1 MQQQQQQELL
11 KRLRE
16 QAPYR
21 ELIRAIGRSRT
32 IELRGTAGSATA
44 LCCANV
50 ALEVGGIHL
59 VIADDRDEA
68 AYCYNDL
75 YAFLDPERVFFFPT
89 AYKRS
94 IEYNKEDPSGAVQR
108 STVLNA
114 LKNHREGYLVV
125 CTYPEAILEKVVTAR
140 RLRENTLKI
149 SQGER
154 LPIAFIAEVLQKYD
168 FEKVDFVY
176 EPGQYSVRG
185 GIIDIFSYADNK
197 PYRLDF
203 FDDEI
208 ESIRQF
214 DIGTQLSVGTVSA
227 LEILPDTKNAASGS
241 EVESLMAFAG
251 EALLWVADYEYTLK
265 RFADIRVKLLHEMAE
280 RGEELESIDRRII
293 TRAGFVE
300 DTRDNRLITIKSTSR
315 ERRPDETVTF
325 SQAPQPAFNK
335 NFEVLADNI
344 RQASGEGY
352 TTYILSENKAQIER
366 LENIFSS
373 TKSASGV
380 RFEPLS
386 LTLHAGFTDHA
397 IRANFYTDH
406 QIFDR
411 FHRYTLHK
419 EIDRSEALTIQE
431 LNSLKV
437 GDYVTHI
444 DHGVGRYGGLVR
456 TQQNGKT
463 IEQIKLIYRDND
475 VLFVNVHALHRISKY
490 KDKEATPPKIDKLG
504 SGAWQRLKANT
515 KRHVKDIARQ
525 LIALYARRKQSEG
538 FAFSPDSYLQYE
550 LEASFMYEDTP
561 DQQTATR
568 AVKEDMEAP
577 VPMDRLVCGDVGFG
591 KTEVAM
597 RAAFKAALDGK
608 QVAVL
613 VPTTVLALQHYRTF
627 SKRFKEFPVRVES
640 LTRAKSTKQVNE
652 ILAALKEGKIDI
664 IIGTHKLLGKQV
676 EFKDLGLLVIDE
688 EQKFGVVS
696 KEKLRQFR
704 ENVDTLTLT
713 ATPIPRTLQFSLMG
727 SRDMSVI
734 ATPPPNRQPIHTE
747 VHPFNDEIIR
757 EALEFEL
764 ARNGQVYFV
773 HNRVQDIYSV
783 RDRIRSLVPTARVA
797 VGHGQMK
804 PEELEKIMMDFIYGE
819 YDVLLATTIIESGID
834 ISNANTMII
843 NNSQHFGLSDL
854 HQLRGRVGRSNRKAF
869 CYLLTPD
876 EALLSGD
883 ARRRLR
889 AIEEFSD
896 LGAGFNIAMQ
906 DLDIRGAGNILGAE
920 QSGFIADIGFE
931 AYQKIL
937 NEAMHELRGEMPAES
952 TNLEAGQ
959 GSDDTPEAT
968 LPTEPTTFI
977 SDVQIDTDIE
987 AYLPDEYVG
996 NTNEKIALYR
1006 ELDNITDESRLA
1018 DFASRLRDRFGVL
1031 PRPVEEL
1038 LNIVRLRWICIRMG
1052 FEKAILKNGLLILHF
1067 VYNQQSAYYQT
1078 PLFAGILK
1086 YVTAHP
1092 QKIVFKQ
1099 HNNRLQ
1105 MTVRQIQGSAQA
1117 LDVLNTLY
1125 QEALSNSNS

>member
-1 MQQQQQQELL
+1 MQQSDFLKLIREQEPYKDFLKAL
-11 KRLRE
+11 KR
-16 QAPYR
+16 
-21 ELIRAIGRSRT
+21 SKT
-32 IELRGTAGSATA
+32 IELKGTAGSATA
-44 LCCANV
+44 LFCVNI
-50 ALEVGGIHL
+50 ALDAGGIHL
-59 VIADDRDEA
+59 IIADDRDEA
-68 AYCYNDL
+68 AYFYNDL
-75 YAFLDPERVFFFPT
+75 YGFLDHERVFFFPT

-94 IEYNKEDPSGAVQR
+94 IEYNKEDPSGLVQR

-114 LKNHREGYLVV
+114 LKNHKDGYLVI
-125 CTYPEAILEKVVTAR
+125 CTYPEAILEKVVTAKK
-140 RLRENTLKI
+140 LRENTLQITK
-149 SQGER
+149 GEK
-154 LPIAFIAEVLQKYD
+154 LPISFIAEVLQKYN
-168 FEKVDFVY
+168 FTKVDFVY

-185 GIIDIFSYADNK
+185 GIIDIFSFSDNK

-214 DIGTQLSVGTVSA
+214 DIGSQLSVGEVKS
-227 LEILPDTKNAASGS
+227 LEILPDTKNASIAT
-241 EVESLMAFAG
+241 EVESLMKFAG
-251 EALLWVADYEYTLK
+251 DATLWVNDYEYMLK
-265 RFADIRVKLLHEMAE
+265 RFADIRVKLLHDMAD
-280 RGEELESIDRRII
+280 RGEDPKDVDDRII
-293 TRAGFVE
+293 TRTGFMS
-300 DTRDNRLITIKSTSR
+300 DTEGNTLITIKSASR
-315 ERRPDETVTF
+315 QRTPDETVVF
-325 SQAPQPAFNK
+325 SVAPQPAFNK
-335 NFEVLADNI
+335 NFDVLADNI
-344 RQASGEGY
+344 RESAQRGY

-366 LENIFSS
+366 LENIFSNTNS
-373 TKSASGV
+373 TGPV
-380 RFEPLS
+380 HFEPLS
-386 LTLHAGFTDHA
+386 VTLHAGFTDNT

-411 FHRYTLHK
+411 YHRYMLHK
-419 EIDRSEALTIQE
+419 DIDRSEALTIQE

-456 TQQNGKT
+456 TTQEGKT

-490 KDKEATPPKIDKLG
+490 KDKDAEPPRIYKLG
-504 SGAWQRLKANT
+504 SGTWQRLKANT
-515 KRHVKDIARQ
+515 KRQVKDIARE
-525 LIALYARRKQSEG
+525 LIALYAKRKQSEG
-538 FAFSPDSYLQYE
+538 FAFSPDTYMQYE

-561 DQQTATR
+561 DQETATK
-568 AVKEDMEAP
+568 AVKEDMEIA

-597 RAAFKAALDGK
+597 RAAFKAATDGK

-613 VPTTVLALQHYRTF
+613 VPTTVLALQHFRTF

-664 IIGTHKLLGKQV
+664 IIGTHKLLGKSV
-676 EFKDLGLLVIDE
+676 EFKDLGLLIIDE
-688 EQKFGVVS
+688 EQKFGVAN
-696 KEKLRQFR
+696 KEKLRQVR
-704 ENVDTLTLT
+704 ANVDTLTLT

-734 ATPPPNRQPIHTE
+734 ATPPPNRQPINTE
-747 VHPFNDEIIR
+747 VHSFSDDIIK
-757 EALEFEL
+757 EAIEFEMQ
-764 ARNGQVYFV
+764 RNGQIYFV

-783 RDRIRSLVPTARVA
+783 RDKIRSLVPAARIA

-819 YDVLLATTIIESGID
+819 YDILLATTIIESGID

-843 NNSQHFGLSDL
+843 NNAQNFGLSDL

-869 CYLLTPD
+869 CYLLTPGD
-876 EALLSGD
+876 EMLTGD

-931 AYQKIL
+931 TYQKIL
-937 NEAMHELRGEMPAES
+937 DEAVRELREES
-952 TNLEAGQ
+952 ALESVDSQRA
-959 GSDDTPEAT
+959 DTSKEVQP
-968 LPTEPTTFI
+968 LPQMTFI

-987 AYLPDEYVG
+987 AYLPDDYVG
-996 NTNEKIALYR
+996 NTTEKIALYR
-1006 ELDNITDESRLA
+1006 ELDNITDEDKLA
-1018 DFASRLRDRFGVL
+1018 KFEGRLRDRFGII
-1031 PRPVEEL
+1031 PKPVNEL
-1038 LNIVRLRWICIRMG
+1038 LNIVRLRWICIKMG
-1052 FEKAILKNGLLILHF
+1052 YEKAILKNGLLILHF
-1067 VYNQQSAYYQT
+1067 VYNQQSNYYKT

-1092 QKIVFKQ
+1092 SKFVFKQ

-1105 MTVRQIQGSAQA
+1105 MTVRQIKGSTQA
-1117 LDVLNTLY
+1117 LEVLHEIYRN
-1125 QEALSNSNS
+1125 ALPEEVNR

>member
-1 MQQQQQQELL
+1 MQQSDFLKLIRQQEPY
-11 KRLRE
+11 KDFLR
-16 QAPYR
+16 A
-21 ELIRAIGRSRT
+21 LGRSKT
-32 IELRGTAGSATA
+32 IELKGTAGSATA
-44 LCCANV
+44 LFCVNI
-50 ALEVGGIHL
+50 ALDAGGIHL
-59 VIADDRDEA
+59 IIADDRDEA
-68 AYCYNDL
+68 AYFYNDL
-75 YAFLDPERVFFFPT
+75 YGFLDPERVFFFPT

-94 IEYNKEDPSGAVQR
+94 IEYNKEDPSGLVQR

-114 LKNHREGYLVV
+114 LKNHKEGYLII
-125 CTYPEAILEKVVTAR
+125 CTYPEAILEKVVTAKK
-140 RLRENTLKI
+140 LRENTLKI
-149 SQGER
+149 SKGEK
-154 LPIAFIAEVLQKYD
+154 LPIPFIAEVLQKYN
-168 FEKVDFVY
+168 FQKVDFVY

-185 GIIDIFSYADNK
+185 GIIDIFSFSDNK

-214 DIGTQLSVGTVSA
+214 DIGSQLSVGDVDS
-227 LEILPDTKNAASGS
+227 LEILPDTKNASIAT
-241 EVESLMAFAG
+241 EVESLMKFAG
-251 EALLWVADYEYTLK
+251 NAVLWVNDYEYMLK
-265 RFADIRVKLLHEMAE
+265 RFADIRVKLLHDMAD
-280 RGEELESIDRRII
+280 RGEDPKDIDDRII
-293 TRAGFVE
+293 TRTGFMT
-300 DTRDNRLITIKSTSR
+300 DTVNNTLITIKSASR
-315 ERRPDETVTF
+315 QRKPDETVVF
-325 SQAPQPAFNK
+325 SVAPQPAFNK
-335 NFEVLADNI
+335 NFDVLADNI
-344 RQASGEGY
+344 RESAKRGY

-366 LENIFSS
+366 LENIFSNTNS
-373 TKSASGV
+373 TGPVK
-380 RFEPLS
+380 FEPLS
-386 LTLHAGFTDHA
+386 VTLHAGFTDNTT
-397 IRANFYTDH
+397 RANFYTDH

-411 FHRYTLHK
+411 YHRYTLYK
-419 EIDRSEALTIQE
+419 DIDRSEALTIQE

-456 TQQNGKT
+456 TTQDGKT

-490 KDKEATPPKIDKLG
+490 KDKDAEPPRIYKLG

-515 KRHVKDIARQ
+515 KRQVKDIARE
-525 LIALYARRKQSEG
+525 LIALYAKRKQSEG

-561 DQQTATR
+561 DQETATK
-568 AVKEDMEAP
+568 AVKEDMEMG

-597 RAAFKAALDGK
+597 RAAFKAAVDGK

-613 VPTTVLALQHYRTF
+613 VPTTVLALQHFRTF

-664 IIGTHKLLGKQV
+664 LIGTHKLLGKSV

-688 EQKFGVVS
+688 EQKFGVAN
-696 KEKLRQFR
+696 KEKLRQVR
-704 ENVDTLTLT
+704 ANVDTLILT

-734 ATPPPNRQPIHTE
+734 ATPPPNRQPINTE
-747 VHPFNDEIIR
+747 VHSFGDDIIR
-757 EALEFEL
+757 EAIEFEMQ
-764 ARNGQVYFV
+764 RNGQIYFV

-783 RDRIRSLVPTARVA
+783 RDKIRSLVPAARVA

-819 YDVLLATTIIESGID
+819 YDILLATTIIESGID

-843 NNSQHFGLSDL
+843 NNAQNFGLSDL

-869 CYLLTPD
+869 CYLLIPGD
-876 EALLSGD
+876 EMLTGD

-931 AYQKIL
+931 TYQKIL
-937 NEAMHELRGEMPAES
+937 DEAVRELKEETALGSMENENP
-952 TNLEAGQ
+952 
-959 GSDDTPEAT
+959 DTPREIQP
-968 LPTEPTTFI
+968 LPQTTFI
-977 SDVQIDTDIE
+977 SDVQIDTDLE
-987 AYLPDEYVG
+987 AYLPDDYVG

-1006 ELDNITDESRLA
+1006 ELDNITDETKLSK
-1018 DFASRLRDRFGVL
+1018 FEERLRDRFGII
-1031 PRPVEEL
+1031 PKPAQEL
-1038 LNIVRLRWICIRMG
+1038 LNIVRLRWICIQMG
-1052 FEKAILKNGLLILHF
+1052 YEKAILKNGLLILHF
-1067 VYNQQSAYYQT
+1067 VYNQQSNYYKT

-1092 QKIVFKQ
+1092 SKFVFKQ

-1105 MTVRQIQGSAQA
+1105 MTVRQIKGSTQA
-1117 LDVLNTLY
+1117 LEVLHELY
-1125 QEALSNSNS
+1125 RNALPEGVNR

>member
-1 MQQQQQQELL
+1 MQQADFLKLIRGQEPYRDFLKAL
-11 KRLRE
+11 KR
-16 QAPYR
+16 
-21 ELIRAIGRSRT
+21 SKT
-32 IELRGTAGSATA
+32 IELKGTAGSATA
-44 LCCANV
+44 LFCVNI
-50 ALEVGGIHL
+50 ALDAGGVHL

-68 AYCYNDL
+68 AYFYNDL
-75 YAFLDPERVFFFPT
+75 YGFLDPERVFFFPT

-94 IEYNKEDPSGAVQR
+94 IEYNKEDPSGLVQR

-114 LKNHREGYLVV
+114 VKNHSDGYLVI
-125 CTYPEAILEKVVTAR
+125 CTYPEAILEKVVTAQK
-140 RLRENTLKI
+140 LRENTLKI
-149 SQGER
+149 TKGEK
-154 LPIAFIAEVLQKYD
+154 LPIPFIAEVLQKYN
-168 FEKVDFVY
+168 FQKVDFVY

-185 GIIDIFSYADNK
+185 GIIDIFSFSDNK

-214 DIGTQLSVGTVSA
+214 DLGSQLSTGTVDA
-227 LEILPDTKNAASGS
+227 VEILPDTKNAAIAT
-241 EVESLMAFAG
+241 EVESLMKFAG
-251 EALLWVADYEYTLK
+251 DAVLWVNDYEFMLK
-265 RFADIRVKLLHEMAE
+265 RFADIRVKLLHDMAD
-280 RGEELESIDRRII
+280 RGEDPAGIDDRII
-293 TRAGFVE
+293 TRTGFIA
-300 DTRDNRLITIKSTSR
+300 DTENNTLITVKSASR
-315 ERRPDETVTF
+315 QRKPDETLVF
-325 SQAPQPAFNK
+325 SAAPQPAFNK

-344 RQASGEGY
+344 RDAGQRGY

-366 LENIFSS
+366 LENIFSNTAS
-373 TKSASGV
+373 TEPV

-386 LTLHAGFTDHA
+386 LTLHAGFTDNNL
-397 IRANFYTDH
+397 RANFYTDH

-411 FHRYTLHK
+411 YHRYTLHK
-419 EIDRSEALTIQE
+419 DIDRSEALTIQE

-456 TQQNGKT
+456 TVENGKT
-463 IEQIKLIYRDND
+463 TEQIKLVYRDND

-490 KDKEATPPKIDKLG
+490 KDKDAEPPKIYKLG

-515 KRHVKDIARQ
+515 KRHVKDIARE
-525 LIALYARRKQSEG
+525 LIALYAKRKQSEG

-550 LEASFMYEDTP
+550 LEASFMYKDTP
-561 DQQTATR
+561 DQETATK
-568 AVKEDMEAP
+568 AVKEDMEQP

-597 RAAFKAALDGK
+597 RAAFKAAVDGK

-613 VPTTVLALQHYRTF
+613 VPTTVLALQHFRTF

-676 EFKDLGLLVIDE
+676 EFKDLGLLIIDE
-688 EQKFGVVS
+688 EQKFGVAS

-704 ENVDTLTLT
+704 ANVDTLTLT

-734 ATPPPNRQPIHTE
+734 ATPPPNRQPINTE
-747 VHPFNDEIIR
+747 VHPFNDDIIK
-757 EALEFEL
+757 EAIEFEIS
-764 ARNGQVYFV
+764 RNGQVYFV
-773 HNRVQDIYSV
+773 HNRVHDIHSV
-783 RDRIRSLVPTARVA
+783 RDRIRSLVPQARIA

-843 NNSQHFGLSDL
+843 NNAQNFGLSDL

-869 CYLLTPD
+869 CYLLTPGD
-876 EALLSGD
+876 EMLTGD

-937 NEAMHELRGEMPAES
+937 DEAVRELREETASAPDENAVAGTGVSDES
-952 TNLEAGQ
+952 KPTDA
-959 GSDDTPEAT
+959 
-968 LPTEPTTFI
+968 LPQTYI

-996 NTNEKIALYR
+996 NTTEKIALYR
-1006 ELDNITDESRLA
+1006 ELDNITDEDRLRK
-1018 DFASRLRDRFGVL
+1018 FEERLRDRFGVL
-1031 PRPVEEL
+1031 PEPVQEL
-1038 LNIVRLRWICIRMG
+1038 LNIVRIRWIALRLG
-1052 FEKAILKNGLLILHF
+1052 FEKVILKNGLMIGHF
-1067 VYNQQSAYYQT
+1067 VLDQQSAYYKT

-1092 QKIVFKQ
+1092 AKFVFKQ
-1099 HNNRLQ
+1099 HNDRLQ
-1105 MTVRQIQGSAQA
+1105 MTVRQIKGSAQA
-1117 LDVLNTLY
+1117 LETLHELY
-1125 QEALSNSNS
+1125 RNAETITN

>member
-1 MQQQQQQELL
+1 
-11 KRLRE
+11 
-16 QAPYR
+16 
-21 ELIRAIGRSRT
+21 
-32 IELRGTAGSATA
+32 
-44 LCCANV
+44 
-50 ALEVGGIHL
+50 
-59 VIADDRDEA
+59 
-68 AYCYNDL
+68 
-75 YAFLDPERVFFFPT
+75 
-89 AYKRS
+89 
-94 IEYNKEDPSGAVQR
+94 
-108 STVLNA
+108 
-114 LKNHREGYLVV
+114 
-125 CTYPEAILEKVVTAR
+125 
-140 RLRENTLKI
+140 
-149 SQGER
+149 
-154 LPIAFIAEVLQKYD
+154 
-168 FEKVDFVY
+168 
-176 EPGQYSVRG
+176 
-185 GIIDIFSYADNK
+185 
-197 PYRLDF
+197 
-203 FDDEI
+203 
-208 ESIRQF
+208 
-214 DIGTQLSVGTVSA
+214 
-227 LEILPDTKNAASGS
+227 
-241 EVESLMAFAG
+241 
-251 EALLWVADYEYTLK
+251 
-265 RFADIRVKLLHEMAE
+265 
-280 RGEELESIDRRII
+280 
-293 TRAGFVE
+293 
-300 DTRDNRLITIKSTSR
+300 
-315 ERRPDETVTF
+315 
-325 SQAPQPAFNK
+325 
-335 NFEVLADNI
+335 
-344 RQASGEGY
+344 
-352 TTYILSENKAQIER
+352 
-366 LENIFSS
+366 
-373 TKSASGV
+373 
-380 RFEPLS
+380 
-386 LTLHAGFTDHA
+386 
-397 IRANFYTDH
+397 
-406 QIFDR
+406 
-411 FHRYTLHK
+411 
-419 EIDRSEALTIQE
+419 
-431 LNSLKV
+431 
-437 GDYVTHI
+437 
-444 DHGVGRYGGLVR
+444 
-456 TQQNGKT
+456 
-463 IEQIKLIYRDND
+463 
-475 VLFVNVHALHRISKY
+475 
-490 KDKEATPPKIDKLG
+490 
-504 SGAWQRLKANT
+504 
-515 KRHVKDIARQ
+515 
-525 LIALYARRKQSEG
+525 
-538 FAFSPDSYLQYE
+538 FSPDSYLQYE

-652 ILAALKEGKIDI
+652 ILVALREGKIDI

-688 EQKFGVVS
+688 EQKFGVAS

-843 NNSQHFGLSDL
+843 NNAQHFGLSDL

-876 EALLSGD
+876 DALLSGD

-937 NEAMHELRGEMPAES
+937 DEAMHELRSEMPAES
-952 TNLEAGQ
+952 TNPEAGQ
-959 GSDDTPEAT
+959 GSGDTPQAT
-968 LPTEPTTFI
+968 LPIEPTTFI

-1092 QKIVFKQ
+1092 QKFVFKQ

-1125 QEALSNSNS
+1125 QEALNSNP